1 MKTRAE
7 KIKAIYKKIADKN
20 LSFWCKI
27 ERQWNYYTVIEWRHF
42 IYEKTW
48 KYIKTTSQSIEEL
61 SCESIW
67 HPVMIW
73 DVLDFCIWNKELNSK
88 RLMWQNTIFWLLNRW
103 KEKRKPIEEQ
113 SEECIDYIY
122 NLIFE
127 KW

>member
-1 MKTRAE
+1 MNTEEMVKV
-7 KIKAIYKKIADKN
+7 IYKKIADKT

-73 DVLDFCIWNKELNSK
+73 DVLDYLENAESL
-88 RLMWQNTIFWLLNRW
+88 
-103 KEKRKPIEEQ
+103 
-113 SEECIDYIY
+113 
-122 NLIFE
+122 
-127 KW
+127 KWFVDI